1 MLEMFCPGCP
11 AVPDPDDTTCLFCKY
26 PYLDEAEL
34 EEAEERHLA
43 YQLYMAGY

>member
-1 MLEMFCPGCP
+1 MSEFACSGCP
-11 AVPDPDDTTCLFCKY
+11 AVPDPDEISCLFCLM
-26 PYLDEAEL
+26 PDLDDVEL